1 MLTISALREQ
11 QENSTHGGAN
21 PFIAEV
27 KWRSLSAGESKNTLR
42 QLESKW
48 SRCNLRARY
57 PRSRFEVLDA
67 NALLAER
74 GLYEQ
79 APTKKPE
86 CSLAFDV
93 AYDGTNLD
101 AGNRQNPSLK
111 NIVQTIHAA
120 REFDR
125 SRRPR

>member
-67 NALLAER
+67 NALTR
-74 GLYEQ
+74 
-79 APTKKPE
+79 
-86 CSLAFDV
+86 
-93 AYDGTNLD
+93 
-101 AGNRQNPSLK
+101 
-111 NIVQTIHAA
+111 
-120 REFDR
+120 
-125 SRRPR
+125 